1 MTIHIYAWRYPTVA
15 ANTRRS
21 PCQNFAL
28 DAISPMQAGDCGTII
43 IAKFIVQFCSEIL
56 PVRTLSTTT
65 ALETCEL
72 VAAERRNLHLKN
84 ISNLVTFFY
93 K

>member
-1 MTIHIYAWRYPTVA
+1 MTIHIYAWHYPTAA

-28 DAISPMQAGDCGTII
+28 DAISSMQASDCGPVI
-43 IAKFIVQFCSEIL
+43 IAKFLVQFCAEIL
-56 PVRTLSTTT
+56 PVRTLSATT

-72 VAAERRNLHLKN
+72 VAAERKNLHLKK
-84 ISNLVTFFY
+84 IFPI
-93 K
+93 